1 MGPPHRTAAA
11 AAAAAAAVAAVGAL
25 VATTAAAAA
34 FDLTVGVSDLVLS
47 TLDLSAGPNRQ
58 YAGALMEENCLR
70 RDAGAAVTH
79 EVLRF
84 TTTISNVGTE
94 DLVIGLPPHDRSI
107 VNANWEW
114 GRSHMHWH
122 YAAYAAYE
130 LIDDTGRDAGVG
142 FTPSTSAQTVNGQK
156 TGFCVEDST
165 NCPG

>member
-107 VNANWEW
+107 VNANWEV
-114 GRSHMHWH
+114 
-122 YAAYAAYE
+122 
-130 LIDDTGRDAGVG
+130 RDAWGC
-142 FTPSTSAQTVNGQK
+142 F
-156 TGFCVEDST
+156 
-165 NCPG
+165 